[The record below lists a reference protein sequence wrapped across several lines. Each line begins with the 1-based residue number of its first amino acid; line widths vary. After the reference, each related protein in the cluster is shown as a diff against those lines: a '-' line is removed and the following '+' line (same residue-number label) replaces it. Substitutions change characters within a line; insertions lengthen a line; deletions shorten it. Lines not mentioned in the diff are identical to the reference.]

1 ASWCLVQEPHYSDPG
16 WKGRGV
22 PVETSGCRLEKY
34 IASIELSF
42 LGESIAKSHTT
53 TTNTAHHRFIAVL
66 RISLLL
72 MLCCLW
78 AVSSTPTMATVESI
92 VSERTASA
100 ETTFT
105 VLEETTAT
113 VLEETTATVLEETT
127 ATVLEETTSSEPS
140 TSFTQMGST
149 DAQTTTSP
157 HETSFSSLSS
167 IFSIT
172 ESPSTAVPSQATC
185 PESDQIHCGT
195 TDRCTRIRYIC
206 DGDNDCG
213 DNSDEASSLCAMLS
227 DGKIQPL
234 HTIQLVTT
242 TLEPTEPTTT
252 EPSIHVR
259 NENWSDEFLL
269 KLNNTI
275 RHPDC
280 PWLYTK
286 VGNQC
291 LSIFFIGSMTWM
303 EARTFCQTI
312 GGELLSINS
321 NLNSFSTVLQH
332 LSQHQVAADFWIGG
346 RYVNETMGW
355 TWIDTSAM
363 PLGSPYWAVRHQET
377 CTQRTITHSILNS
390 TTKANDGKCYN
401 YMQAPTTPPVGHC
414 ASLSYEHYHYITDE
428 NCFSKRSPLC
438 LLPGEHPKQAL

>member
-1 ASWCLVQEPHYSDPG
+1 
-16 WKGRGV
+16 
-22 PVETSGCRLEKY
+22 
-34 IASIELSF
+34 
-42 LGESIAKSHTT
+42 
-53 TTNTAHHRFIAVL
+53 
-66 RISLLL
+66 

-213 DNSDEASSLCAMLS
+213 DNSDEASSLCAAWRNSNCERNSASCTRNGRTDCVTISHYCTLSNPPCEGTVNPLLCQMLS